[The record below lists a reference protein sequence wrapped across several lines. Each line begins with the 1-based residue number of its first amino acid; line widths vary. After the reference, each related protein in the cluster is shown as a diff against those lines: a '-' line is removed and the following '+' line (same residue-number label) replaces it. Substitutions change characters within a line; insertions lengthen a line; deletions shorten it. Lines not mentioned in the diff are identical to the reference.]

1 MKKGEN
7 REKYFTKSR
16 IYVLISLGMY
26 VSFVEIHK
34 NTSDSL
40 LMIGCFGYLRYWGI
54 SDIID
59 VR

>member
-1 MKKGEN
+1 MFLLLK
-7 REKYFTKSR
+7 FT
-16 IYVLISLGMY
+16 
-26 VSFVEIHK
+26 K
-34 NTSDSL
+34 NTSESL